1 MAAQIYSILHQFE
14 PLFPERDLD
23 ALRARAAAVVDQS
36 LRLSGRVHPATATRL
51 RELLRAMNS
60 YYSNRIEG
68 QSTHPRN
75 IERALKKDFAG
86 QADVARL

>member
-1 MAAQIYSILHQFE
+1 MAAQIYSTPSQFE
-14 PLFPERDLD
+14 PLFPEKDLD

-36 LRLSGRVHPATATRL
+36 FRLSGKVHPATGARL

-68 QSTHPRN
+68 QSTHPDR
-75 IERALKKDFAG
+75 KS
-86 QADVARL
+86 VV